1 MPDNPIIEV
10 RNLKKS
16 FRTGEAVLTVLEG
29 LDLRMDKGRITA
41 IVGKSGSGKSTLL
54 NLIGGLDKPSGGSVR
69 ISGTPIEDLSED
81 SLSRLRNKHIGF
93 IFQFH
98 HLLSEF
104 SVVENVM
111 LPHLLVTFD
120 LKGAMRR
127 ATDILSAMG
136 LGQRLDYRPG
146 TLSGG
151 ESQRV
156 AIARALINDPDIILA
171 DEPTGNLDFQTAES
185 IKKLLF
191 DLVRRLGH
199 SMIIVTHNESIVED
213 ADNVFELSRGVL
225 NPLIGVSK

>member
-1 MPDNPIIEV
+1 MSDNPIIEV
-10 RNLKKS
+10 RKLEKS
-16 FRTGEAVLTVLEG
+16 FRTGDTVLTVLKG
-29 LDLRMDKGRITA
+29 LDLQAEKGRITA

-69 ISGTPIEDLSED
+69 ISGTPIENLSED
-81 SLSRLRNKHIGF
+81 MLSKLRNRHIGF

-111 LPHLLVTFD
+111 MPCLMASFEP
-120 LKGAMRR
+120 KGAMRK
-127 ATDILSAMG
+127 ASELLTAIG
-136 LGQRLDYRPG
+136 LDHRQNYQPG
-146 TLSGG
+146 KLSGG

-185 IKKLLF
+185 IKNLLF
-191 DLVRRLGH
+191 DMVRRLGNT
-199 SMIIVTHNESIVED
+199 MIIVTHNDSIVED
-213 ADNVFELSRGVL
+213 ADNVYELSRGVL
-225 NPLIGVSK
+225 NPLIDVHK

>member
-1 MPDNPIIEV
+1 MPDSPIIEV
-10 RNLKKS
+10 RKLDKS
-16 FRTGEAVLTVLEG
+16 FRTGETVLTVLQG

-69 ISGTPIEDLSED
+69 ISGTPIENLSED
-81 SLSRLRNKHIGF
+81 ALSRLRNKHIGF

-111 LPHLLVTFD
+111 LPRLITRFD
-120 LKGAMRR
+120 PKGAMRK
-127 ATDILSAMG
+127 AYDILSAMG
-136 LGQRLDYRPG
+136 LGRRLDYLPG
-146 TLSGG
+146 KLSGG

-156 AIARALINDPDIILA
+156 AIARALVNDPEIVLA

-199 SMIIVTHNESIVED
+199 TMIIVTHNESIVED
-213 ADNVFELSRGVL
+213 ADDVFELSRGVL
-225 NPLIGVSK
+225 NPLIGAGK